1 MTADALAACPSPFTA
16 REAEIGSI
24 WLKEFTAGLDNR
36 RMFEAASG
44 GVLVKANNG
53 HITRGGEFEQR
64 AAFVPE
70 FTLPSGTIGMFATP
84 ASITVF
90 GHDAAPT
97 LPTGV
102 VYQRLQHSDSTTALV
117 RVLSTDLYAGQ
128 IYAVGEFAD
137 GAVFHFY
144 NGARVTDWFD
154 GRARA
159 TFAITGGVSN
169 TALPATGSFDITGG
183 SATTPAVAA
192 TGGFTVTGGTLGG
205 GNEIATLTVDGVD
218 ILGSTV
224 THTGDNS
231 TTATAIASAIN
242 GYTSSPNYSAAAVGA
257 VLTITAAT
265 TGTGPNGFVVVATPS
280 GDMTVGS
287 VANMSGGAAAV
298 VNRITEV
305 LVAGVDVLGSAV
317 THTGDNS
324 TTATAVAAAITS
336 YTSSP
341 EYTAAAVGATVTITA
356 AITGTAANG
365 RVVVPGVDGDA
376 TVGSVVNMAG
386 GSASATSRV
395 DDIKVN
401 GISILTGP
409 IDWATSNEATATAVA
424 GAINSLTSSP
434 DYTASAVGASV
445 SIAAV
450 DTGPGPNGF
459 AVTFTLANSLT
470 VDPTTL
476 VMANGA
482 DSTNTYQPGEFV
494 KTISQKV
501 YSTSGPNT
509 HFSGIAEP
517 TKWTTDTTGAGFV
530 DMSSESSGS
539 EELTALA
546 RYQNFVAVFAATV
559 VQIWFM
565 DPDPALNR
573 LVQILNNT
581 GTASPRSV
589 TAFGNS
595 DLLYLDE
602 SGLRSMK
609 ARDSSNA
616 AATTDIGVP
625 VDTLITEQL
634 ATLDEN
640 ERRQVVGL
648 IEPRFGRFWLIM
660 RGKVFVFSF
669 FNGAKVS
676 AWSTYDTTYINDD
689 DETVAFDVDDA
700 LVFKRRVYLRSG
712 DTIFVY
718 GGITTGATS
727 DATVAE
733 AWLPYLDADDPTRMK
748 QLNGLDLALRGLWSV
763 SAAYDPGDETAEDL
777 VGIYDRTTYN
787 SDTNPFNHQAT
798 HVSLRFRSEGVGPHR
813 LGAAVIH
820 YESSD
825 DDD

>member
-1 MTADALAACPSPFTA
+1 M
-16 REAEIGSI
+16 I
-24 WLKEFTAGLDNR
+24 WVKEFTAGLDNR

-70 FTLPSGTIGMFATP
+70 FTLPAGTIGMTSTTAG
-84 ASITVF
+84 IVVF
-90 GHDAAPT
+90 GHAAEPSGM
-97 LPTGV
+97 PVGV
-102 VYQRLQHSDSTTALV
+102 TYQRLQHSDGTTALV
-117 RVLSTDLYAGQ
+117 RVLSTDLYAGK

-144 NGARVTDWFD
+144 DGARVTDWFD

-159 TFAITGGVSN
+159 TFEVTDGFSDSAIAAS
-169 TALPATGSFDITGG
+169 GSFDVTAG

-192 TGGFTVTGGTLGG
+192 TGGFTVTGGTLGA

-218 ILGSTV
+218 ILGATV

-231 TTATAIASAIN
+231 TTATAIADQIN
-242 GYTSSPNYSAAAVGA
+242 TYTSSPNYTAAAVGA
-257 VLTITAAT
+257 EVTITASVA
-265 TGTGPNGFVVVATPS
+265 GAAANGRVVVATPS

-287 VANMSGGAAAV
+287 VTNMSGGADAIVNQITAV
-298 VNRITEV
+298 T
-305 LVAGVDVLGSAV
+305 VAGVDVLGAAV

-324 TTATAVAAAITS
+324 TTATAIANQINS
-336 YTSSP
+336 HSSTP
-341 EYTAAAVGATVTITA
+341 DYTATALGATVTIEAATA
-356 AITGTAANG
+356 GAAANG
-365 RVVVPGVDGDA
+365 RVVAVSVSGDA
-376 TVGSVVNMAG
+376 TVGSIANMAG
-386 GSASATSRV
+386 GSDSATSAV

-401 GISILTGP
+401 GVSILTGP
-409 IDWATSNEATATAVA
+409 IEWDTSNEATATAIA
-424 GAINSLTSSP
+424 AAINSLTSSP
-434 DYTASAVGASV
+434 DYTASAVGDAV

-450 DTGPGPNGF
+450 DPGPDPNGY
-459 AVTFTLANSLT
+459 AVAFTLSNGLT
-470 VDPTTL
+470 VSPTTL
-476 VMANGA
+476 AMANGA

-517 TKWTTDTTGAGFV
+517 TKWTTDTTGAGFI

-539 EELTALA
+539 EALTALA
-546 RYQNFVAVFAATV
+546 RYQNFVAVFAPTV

-595 DLLYLDE
+595 DLLYMDE
-602 SGLRSMK
+602 SGLRSMR

-634 ATLDEN
+634 ETLDEN
-640 ERRQVVGL
+640 ERKQVIGL

-660 RGKVFVFSF
+660 RGKIFVFSY

-676 AWSTYDTTYINDD
+676 AWSTYDTTYIDED

-700 LVFKRRVYLRSG
+700 LVFNRRVYLRSE

-718 GGITTGATS
+718 GGLSTGASS
-727 DATVAE
+727 DATEAE
-733 AWLPYLDADDPTRMK
+733 AWLPYLDADDPTTK
-748 QLNGLDLALRGLWSV
+748 KELTGLDLALRGLWSV
-763 SAAYDPGDETAEDL
+763 SAAYDPNDETAEDL
-777 VGIYDRTTYN
+777 VGIYDKTTYD
-787 SDTNPFNHQAT
+787 SDKNPFSNQAT
-798 HVSLRFRSEGVGPHR
+798 HVSLRFRSQGVGPHR
-813 LGAAVIH
+813 LGACVIH
-820 YESSD
+820 YKGSD
-825 DDD
+825 EDD